1 MYISTGDLENAAQVS
16 SPSQDWQNNCHSIHK
31 PCDISFTLVLRKSF
45 KSPAWKLWVHA
56 YPRHT
61 LCPIRQRRKT
71 WDSSKSLEE
80 SNRTQAWW
88 HRSLVRSIESKNM
101 FLDLTFKTF
110 LRIELAQILE
120 MSDPAGSLAA
130 YQKAIE
136 ILRDQVGTDIPPEIL
151 NNVGALYF
159 KPGKLVSFALIKTSM
174 KLKVNGILIVL

>member
-1 MYISTGDLENAAQVS
+1 
-16 SPSQDWQNNCHSIHK
+16 
-31 PCDISFTLVLRKSF
+31 
-45 KSPAWKLWVHA
+45 
-56 YPRHT
+56 
-61 LCPIRQRRKT
+61 
-71 WDSSKSLEE
+71 
-80 SNRTQAWW
+80 
-88 HRSLVRSIESKNM
+88 M